1 MANASPE
8 CVAAL
13 DTLQRVFAR
22 LGLPV
27 PIEKLEGPWY
37 RLSFLGFELDSH
49 AMEIRL
55 PPAKLTELQQLFRS
69 WVHHCSCTRRELE
82 FLIGK
87 LAHASKVVCLSIW
100 WTEYVLIHVLQV
112 ALHHIQ
118 MVLDLLFCS
127 FVSIPTTFAFIKSDF
142 MSLKYYGA
150 CHKNATLCMI

>member
-55 PPAKLTELQQLFRS
+55 PPAKLTELRQLIWS
-69 WVHHCSCTRRELE
+69 WVYRHSCTRRELE
-82 FLIGK
+82 SLIGK
-87 LAHASKVVCLSIW
+87 LAHASKVVWLSIW
-100 WTEYVLIHVLQV
+100 WIEYVLIQVLQV
-112 ALHHIQ
+112 ALHHTHKWCWT
-118 MVLDLLFCS
+118 FCS
-127 FVSIPTTFAFIKSDF
+127 ALLLVSNYICLHKIR
-142 MSLKYYGA
+142 LHI
-150 CHKNATLCMI
+150 CH